1 VPSSAGEFAGETLG
15 RFVAESRWEDI
26 DGALRHEA
34 KCALLNFIGTAL
46 GSARDPMV
54 ETAVAVLAP
63 FSGPSGLTLIGR
75 DETLDAMAASFIN
88 CIAGNHLEYDDTHLR
103 TVIHPT
109 APVAPPV
116 LALAEEREIPG
127 AAALHAFILGV
138 EVECRIGNAVS
149 PGHYAGGSHITA
161 TAGVFG
167 SAAAAAKLLGLSA
180 AQIGMTLG
188 LAATQSAG
196 LVENLANAAKSVG
209 VGNAAR
215 NGLFAALLAERGYT
229 AAPAAL
235 EGRLGWAQSRGGTLD
250 LEEIDGGLGERWE
263 LRSNSYKPYPCGIVF
278 HAVIDACLALRD
290 RLHLSADDVTA
301 VTVRGSQ
308 LLLDRGSRPVL
319 TDRDARISI
328 HHSAAVALARGRAG
342 VAEFE
347 AAAVADPTL
356 GALRAKVRAGLDPA
370 LPDGAAAVT
379 IETRDGRSETVRIDH
394 ARGSAQH
401 PLSDRD
407 LEDKFRENAAIGG
420 SAHGTDERIAAIWGM
435 EGALSLRPLMGLM
448 RSSTARR

>member
-1 VPSSAGEFAGETLG
+1 MPSAAGEFVGETLG

-26 DGALRHEA
+26 DGGLRHEA
-34 KCALLNFIGTAL
+34 KRALLNFIGTTL

-54 ETAVAVLAP
+54 DAAVAVLAP
-63 FSGPSGLTLIGR
+63 FSGPGGLTLIGR
-75 DETLDAMAASFIN
+75 GETLDAMAASFIN

-116 LALAEEREIPG
+116 LALAEERQIPG

-149 PGHYAGGSHITA
+149 PSHYARGSHITA

-167 SAAAAAKLLGLSA
+167 SAAAAAKLLGLPA
-180 AQIGMTLG
+180 AQIGMALG
-188 LAATQSAG
+188 LAASQSAG
-196 LVENLANAAKSVG
+196 VVENLPSAAKSVG

-215 NGLFAALLAERGYT
+215 NGIFAALLARQGYT

-235 EGRLGWAQSRGGTLD
+235 EGPLGWAQSRGGTLA
-250 LEEIDGGLGERWE
+250 LEEIRDGLGERWE

-278 HAVIDACLALRD
+278 HAVIDACLALRE
-290 RLHLSADDVTA
+290 RLGVTAADVAA

-308 LLLDRGSRPVL
+308 LLLDRGDRAVA
-319 TDRDARISI
+319 TERDARISI

-342 VAEFE
+342 VAEFGP
-347 AAAVADPTL
+347 ATVTDPMLTM
-356 GALRAKVRAGLDPA
+356 LRGRVRAGLDPA
-370 LPDGAAAVT
+370 MPDGAAAVT
-379 IETRDGRSETVRIDH
+379 VETRDGRSETVRVDH
-394 ARGSAQH
+394 ARGSAQR

-407 LEDKFRENAAIGG
+407 LEDKFRDNAASGG
-420 SAHGTDERIAAIWGM
+420 GTAHVDERIAAIWAI
-435 EGALSLRPLMGLM
+435 EEAPSLRPLMRLM
-448 RSSTARR
+448 RSGLTE